1 MLPSVSQGIVVV
13 STAHADRVALG
24 AIWPEGCEPEPE
36 LVEAA
41 RQALTQRVTVVQQG
55 GDEEPATR
63 VSCPVIVDGRPY
75 AAVAFR
81 MDDTVDDPRRV
92 VAPLV
97 EAGAGL
103 LGLLMFQAVGQQEA
117 AVSATGLLA
126 RAFSQER
133 LRSIA
138 LSAATDLAS
147 QLGCDRVSLGLREGE
162 GVRLEAISG
171 AAELRQR
178 SDLAQRIE
186 AAMREALEA
195 KGFVL
200 YTPEGEDP
208 ATEVRAHACLASE
221 SGAAQVLSVPLVH
234 RGGAVG
240 VLTFERSSQPCFDP
254 TLVAFVEGVAAVLAP
269 FLELRRRGEASWR
282 RRCREALARGVSRLR
297 DPSGRRPRMALS
309 CGLALFALL
318 LFARGE
324 YRVRATATLEGEV
337 HRAVVA
343 PFDGY
348 VESALASA
356 GDLVQAGELL
366 ATLQQRDLD
375 LEHEKRSRERDE
387 LGRLYDRA
395 LAQLDHSEL
404 RVLTA
409 RKAQADLKLQ
419 LLDERRARTQLTA
432 PFDGVVVAGD
442 LSRSLGAPVERGQVL
457 FEVAPLEGYRV
468 ILQVDER
475 DVAQVASEQSGRLV
489 LAALPGERFDLTVEK
504 VTPVA
509 QILDGRNVFRVEAR
523 LGGSETALR
532 PGMEGVGKIGV
543 GRRRFLWIWTHGLVD
558 WLRLQLWSWRP

>member
-1 MLPSVSQGIVVV
+1 MV
-13 STAHADRVALG
+13 
-24 AIWPEGCEPEPE
+24 
-36 LVEAA
+36 
-41 RQALTQRVTVVQQG
+41 
-55 GDEEPATR
+55 
-63 VSCPVIVDGRPY
+63 
-75 AAVAFR
+75 
-81 MDDTVDDPRRV
+81 
-92 VAPLV
+92 
-97 EAGAGL
+97 
-103 LGLLMFQAVGQQEA
+103 
-117 AVSATGLLA
+117 
-126 RAFSQER
+126 
-133 LRSIA
+133 
-138 LSAATDLAS
+138 
-147 QLGCDRVSLGLREGE
+147 
-162 GVRLEAISG
+162 
-171 AAELRQR
+171 
-178 SDLAQRIE
+178 
-186 AAMREALEA
+186 
-195 KGFVL
+195 
-200 YTPEGEDP
+200 
-208 ATEVRAHACLASE
+208 
-221 SGAAQVLSVPLVH
+221 
-234 RGGAVG
+234 
-240 VLTFERSSQPCFDP
+240 
-254 TLVAFVEGVAAVLAP
+254 
-269 FLELRRRGEASWR
+269 
-282 RRCREALARGVSRLR
+282 
-297 DPSGRRPRMALS
+297 LS

-324 YRVRATATLEGEV
+324 YRVRASATLEGEV

-375 LEHEKRSRERDE
+375 LEHEKRSLERDE

-409 RKAQADLKLQ
+409 RKAQADLELQ

-523 LGGSETALR
+523 LDGSESALR
-532 PGMEGVGKIGV
+532 PGMQGVGKIGV

>member
-1 MLPSVSQGIVVV
+1 MN
-13 STAHADRVALG
+13 
-24 AIWPEGCEPEPE
+24 
-36 LVEAA
+36 
-41 RQALTQRVTVVQQG
+41 
-55 GDEEPATR
+55 
-63 VSCPVIVDGRPY
+63 
-75 AAVAFR
+75 
-81 MDDTVDDPRRV
+81 DTLDDPRRA
-92 VAPLV
+92 VAPQV
-97 EAGAGL
+97 EAGAGM
-103 LGLLMFQAVGQQEA
+103 LGLLMIQDVGQQRA
-117 AVSATGLLA
+117 AVSATVLLA
-126 RAFSQER
+126 RAFSHER
-133 LRSIA
+133 LRSVA

-147 QLGCDRVSLGLREGE
+147 HLGCDRVSLGLRQGE

-186 AAMREALEA
+186 AAMHEALEA
-195 KGFVL
+195 KGLVL
-200 YTPEGEDP
+200 YSPEGEDP

-221 SGAAQVLSVPLVH
+221 SGAARVLSVPLVH
-234 RGGAVG
+234 QGRAVG
-240 VLTFERSSQPCFDP
+240 VLTFEWSSQPSFDP
-254 TLVAFVEGVAAVLAP
+254 KVVAFAEGVAAVLAP
-269 FLELRRRGEASWR
+269 FLELRRRGEAPLRS
-282 RRCREALARGVSRLR
+282 RCREALARGVSRLR
-297 DPSGRRPRMALS
+297 DPSGRRARMALA
-309 CGLALFALL
+309 CGLGLFALL

-324 YRVRATATLEGEV
+324 YRVRASATLEGEV

-366 ATLQQRDLD
+366 ATLQQHDLG

-409 RKAQADLKLQ
+409 RKAQADLELQ

-432 PFDGVVVAGD
+432 PFDGMVVAGD

-475 DVAQVASEQSGRLV
+475 DVAAVASEQSGRLV

-523 LGGSETALR
+523 LDGNESALR